1 MGFVFSNPCIMKHI
15 LSLLL
20 LSFLA
25 VVPCQAGS
33 DNVEARQKSPRT
45 LWCMASDDND
55 LAQLLES
62 EGFSL
67 KRGTTLQAVL
77 RRAPRRAAVLLL
89 GDGTRQMQRLSAD
102 DLRLIEEKQ
111 LRVFADFAAM
121 PGEEPEQRV
130 VNFERVV
137 VAQPLGELKP
147 MDLLT
152 VNRAR
157 FIVGRAVRPLMYIAR
172 VAGFDY
178 APFGLT
184 DTETFPLVDQ
194 PQTDV
199 YVSTACLSEFSKL
212 RLMPE
217 QRWQAF
223 WEEMIG
229 RLLGREVA
237 FLRWPSLVWP
247 AYSAD
252 EQLPDTAK
260 TEAVRR
266 GVEWFRGAH
275 LLLHPSWAETYLE
288 RYMHTDPPVGPALPA
303 DTPDGD
309 GSMGILEG
317 HCSAIDAD
325 GHQSYRYCVR
335 ADVQGEAAMALAL
348 AGRLLGDDEYNK
360 VAHRLIDF
368 AIEHFTAGPR
378 NDPQSPSFG
387 LVSWMIH
394 DNFVNVYYG
403 DDNARFLLGALLASH
418 MLGESCWD
426 KKLRDAIDGN
436 FLTTGKNG
444 FRGARLEDAD
454 IQKNGRQYYADRDL
468 INPHPHYESWMWAV
482 YIWLYSQ
489 TGEQRYLD
497 LSRRGIALTMDAYP
511 DGWRWTNGIQQERAR
526 MVLPLAWLYRV
537 EPTEEHLAWLK
548 TIVGEIRRNQASCG
562 AIREELGDPAKGD
575 FGGPK
580 RNSDY
585 GRYEA
590 PLIFKNGDPVAD
602 MLYTSNFAVFGLNE
616 AARATGDKDIET
628 TARELADFLVRIQA
642 RSQQCRDIDGAWY
655 RAFNYRDWNWWASN
669 SDAGWGNLGTLAGWT
684 QSWIVGTLAM
694 MQMNTSYWEL
704 THGQEK

>member
-1 MGFVFSNPCIMKHI
+1 MKHI

-20 LSFLA
+20 LSFLLA
-25 VVPCQAGS
+25 APCLAGE

-45 LWCMASDDND
+45 LWCMASKDND
-55 LAQLLES
+55 LAQLLQS
-62 EGFSL
+62 EGFRL
-67 KRGTTLQAVL
+67 KRAATVEAVL
-77 RRAPRRAAVLLL
+77 SKAPHHAAVLLL
-89 GDGTRQMQRLSAD
+89 GNGTRTVQQLTAD
-102 DLRLIEEKQ
+102 NIRMIEQKK

-121 PGEEPEQRV
+121 PDAETQTREV
-130 VNFERVV
+130 TVERVV
-137 VAQPLGELKP
+137 VTEPMGTLKP

-157 FIVGRAVRPLMYIAR
+157 FISCQPVRPLMVIAR

-194 PQTDV
+194 PQTNV
-199 YVSTACLSEFSKL
+199 YTSTACLSEFSKL

-217 QRWQAF
+217 HHWQAF
-223 WEEMIG
+223 WQWMVG
-229 RLLGREVA
+229 RLLGRDVT
-237 FLRWPSLVWP
+237 FSRWPALVTP
-247 AYSAD
+247 AYTAT
-252 EQLPDTAK
+252 EPLPTTAK
-260 TEAVRR
+260 KEAVRR
-266 GVEWFRGAH
+266 GVEWFYGAH
-275 LLLHPSWAETYLE
+275 LLVHPSWADDYLTKYE
-288 RYMHTDPPVGPALPA
+288 RIEPPVGPAVPVEA
-303 DTPDGD
+303 PCGD
-309 GSMGILEG
+309 GSNGILEG

-325 GHQSYRYCVR
+325 GHQAYRYSIR
-335 ADVQGEAAMALAL
+335 ADVQGESAMALTL
-348 AGRLLGDDEYNK
+348 ASRLLGNEEYK
-360 VAHRLIDF
+360 RVAQRLLDF
-368 AIEHFTAGPR
+368 AVKVCIAGPR
-378 NDPQSPSFG
+378 NDPKSPSYG
-387 LVSWMIH
+387 LVSWTTNYI
-394 DNFVNVYYG
+394 NVYYG
-403 DDNARFLLGALLASH
+403 DDNARFLLGALIAAHL
-418 MLGESCWD
+418 MGEHRWD
-426 KKLRDAIDGN
+426 KKLRDAIDAN

-482 YIWLYSQ
+482 YLWLYSQ
-489 TGEQRYLD
+489 THEEKYLD
-497 LSRRGIALTMDAYP
+497 LSRRGIALTMKAYP

-537 EPTEEHLAWLK
+537 EPMEEHLAWLQ
-548 TIVGEIRRNQASCG
+548 TIIADIKANQQPSG

-575 FGGPK
+575 FGGPR

-590 PLIFKNGDPVAD
+590 PLIFKNGDPVVD
-602 MLYTSNFAVFGLNE
+602 MLYTSNFAIFGLNE
-616 AARATGDKDIET
+616 AARATGDKTIT
-628 TARELADFLVRIQA
+628 HMANSLADFLVRIQA
-642 RSQQCRDIDGAWY
+642 RSKKCRDIDGAWY

-704 THGQEK
+704 TH